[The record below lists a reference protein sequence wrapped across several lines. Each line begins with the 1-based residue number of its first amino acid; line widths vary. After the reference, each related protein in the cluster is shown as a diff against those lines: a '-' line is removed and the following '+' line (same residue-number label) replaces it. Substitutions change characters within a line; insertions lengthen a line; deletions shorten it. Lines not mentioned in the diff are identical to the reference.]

1 MQQLNQ
7 SMWTI
12 GLHASSF
19 ASGDETM
26 KDLLAR
32 DAFVKALDNS
42 RVEDEAR
49 EKNQPHWNRHW
60 PRALKKLEV
69 LYNLASAATGNAEEL
84 ANYSDKIK

>member
-1 MQQLNQ
+1 
-7 SMWTI
+7 MWTI

-49 EKNQPHWNRHW
+49 EKNQPH
-60 PRALKKLEV
+60 
-69 LYNLASAATGNAEEL
+69 
-84 ANYSDKIK
+84 